1 MNGFLLVFAMTLRQ
15 LLSRKKAIVLVVI
28 ALFPAGLGVIAR
40 FFAAPYPNTPF
51 LGTVPNL
58 FNSFL
63 VQILALFYGASVMR
77 DGIEDRTANFILTT
91 PTSRRAYV
99 LGAYAALVV
108 NLLLLLELA
117 IIAAFLTW
125 GAGLPEGFSGG
136 ALFGPEC
143 LSLMGAVAIG
153 VLIYAAGFMLLGLYT
168 RHSAVVGVAYYMI
181 FEGFLGMVPGPAR
194 RLAISAHL
202 DALLDERFVTRRMIG
217 ASIFDQQV
225 PLEIDLTM
233 ASVTLAVV
241 FGIFM
246 TALVARAGRHDFV
259 DLAEAAK

>member
-1 MNGFLLVFAMTLRQ
+1 MRGFLLVFAMTLRQ
-15 LLSRKKAIVLVVI
+15 LLSRKKSIVLVVI

-40 FFAAPYPNTPF
+40 FFGAPYPNTPF

-77 DGIEDRTANFILTT
+77 DGIEDRTTMFILTT

-117 IIAAFLTW
+117 VIAAFLTW
-125 GAGLPEGFSGG
+125 GAGLPDRFSGG
-136 ALFGPEC
+136 VVFGPEC
-143 LSLMGAVAIG
+143 LSLMGAVAVG
-153 VLIYAAGFMLLGLYT
+153 VAIYAAGFMLLGLYT
-168 RHSAVVGVAYYMI
+168 RHSAVVGVVYYMV
-181 FEGFLGMVPGPAR
+181 FEAFLGSVPGPAR

-202 DALLDERFVTRRMIG
+202 DALLDERFITRRMIG
-217 ASIFDQQV
+217 AAVFDQQV
-225 PLEIDLTM
+225 PLEIDVTM
-233 ASVTLAVV
+233 AAVTLSIMLGL
-241 FGIFM
+241 FL
-246 TALVARAGRHDFV
+246 TALLARAARHDFI
-259 DLAEAAK
+259 DLAEAGK